1 MQSAGDNYWRSK
13 CFCSII
19 MLCVSFTWQIIKHTR
34 DQITSDRKS
43 KGVWSNCILWIPF
56 ILSGSLNECWLH
68 TSDASVITTWRFG
81 LRAPVVPRN
90 YDVINVAFS
99 EWQFLSY
106 RSGGE
111 KLVRYQEN
119 SSCVIMSVILMTT
132 LFYKA
137 LTLHGEIWCWTLLG
151 LKRLILGMKEG
162 REIRHQKFI
171 VYFTVLERQLV
182 INKG

>member
-1 MQSAGDNYWRSK
+1 MLLLYHYALRKFHMTDN
-13 CFCSII
+13 
-19 MLCVSFTWQIIKHTR
+19 QNTR

-43 KGVWSNCILWIPF
+43 NSMWSNCILCIPF

-81 LRAPVVPRN
+81 LWAPVVPRN

-132 LFYKA
+132 LFYNA
-137 LTLHGEIWCWTLLG
+137 LILQGENWCWSLLG
-151 LKRLILGMKEG
+151 PKGLSPQLLSQKEN
-162 REIRHQKFI
+162 RTKS
-171 VYFTVLERQLV
+171 TS
-182 INKG
+182 